1 MDAPALI
8 VAHDLLPSDVV
19 RLDPEKVLGL
29 VTAVGGSTSHAAI
42 LARSLGI
49 PAVVGAGPAVSTV
62 AHGAVIA
69 LDGDS
74 GRVWLSPHEA
84 VQAEI
89 KIRRS
94 QWRKKRCQI
103 RQEALKPAVTMDGV
117 AIHVTANIGNPHDAR
132 QAFDHGAEG
141 VGLFR
146 TEFLFQERETAPTE
160 DEQYGAY
167 LAAAGAMKGRPVII
181 RTLDAGGDK
190 PLIFADVSSGNN
202 PALGERGIRF
212 GLAHTDVLKPQL
224 RALLRAA
231 RKENIRIMFPMVAQ
245 LAELRAARELLEEAR
260 KELAQEGVVG
270 DRPVKTGVMIE
281 VPAAVAMAD
290 QLAKEADFFS
300 IGTNDLTQYVMA
312 ADRGNAAVARLAD
325 SFHPAVLRMVSTTVE
340 AGHRAGIPVAMCGE
354 LAGNPN
360 AAPLLIGLGLDELSM
375 NADSVPEVKA
385 AIRKLSAAECRNL
398 TAKALDQ
405 IDGHGV
411 RQLLM
416 NAGSG
421 SA

>member
-1 MDAPALI
+1 
-8 VAHDLLPSDVV
+8 
-19 RLDPEKVLGL
+19 
-29 VTAVGGSTSHAAI
+29 
-42 LARSLGI
+42 
-49 PAVVGAGPAVSTV
+49 
-62 AHGAVIA
+62 
-69 LDGDS
+69 
-74 GRVWLSPHEA
+74 
-84 VQAEI
+84 
-89 KIRRS
+89 
-94 QWRKKRCQI
+94 
-103 RQEALKPAVTMDGV
+103 
-117 AIHVTANIGNPHDAR
+117 
-132 QAFDHGAEG
+132 

-160 DEQYGAY
+160 DEQYSAY
-167 LAAAGAMKGRPVII
+167 VAAAGAMKGRPVII
-181 RTLDAGGDK
+181 RALDAGGDK

-202 PALGERGIRF
+202 PFLGERGIRF

-231 RKENIRIMFPMVAQ
+231 RKENIRIMFPMVAH

-260 KELAQEGVVG
+260 KELAQEGVGG
-270 DRPVKTGVMIE
+270 DRPVKTGIMIE

-300 IGTNDLTQYVMA
+300 IGTNDLTQYIMA

-325 SFHPAVLRMVSTTVE
+325 SFHPAVLRMVNTTVE

-360 AAPLLIGLGLDELSM
+360 AAALLIGLGLDELSM
-375 NADSVPEVKA
+375 NANSVPEVKA

-398 TAKALDQ
+398 IAKALDQ